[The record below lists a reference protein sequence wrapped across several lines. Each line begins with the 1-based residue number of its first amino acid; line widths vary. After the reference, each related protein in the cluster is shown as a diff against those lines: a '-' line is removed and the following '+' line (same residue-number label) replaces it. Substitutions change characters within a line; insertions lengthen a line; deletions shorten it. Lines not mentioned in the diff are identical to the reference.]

1 MSYAMDFES
10 EANVQQM
17 DNVMEYTDGF
27 RLVCDQKSLLYL
39 FGMQLDY
46 SNALIGG
53 GFQFHNPNAANSCG
67 CGKSF
72 GV

>member
-10 EANVQQM
+10 EANVQQL
-17 DNVMEYTDGF
+17 DNVMEYADGF

-39 FGMQLDY
+39 FGMHLDY

>member
-1 MSYAMDFES
+1 MDFES
-10 EANVQQM
+10 EANVQPL
-17 DNVMEYTDGF
+17 DNVMEYAEGF

-46 SNALIGG
+46 STALIGG